1 MKVFI
6 TDCDHKDI
14 DIEKEIINS
23 AGLELKLLQCRTEED
38 LISQC
43 KDADILINQYAPI
56 TEVVM
61 KSLPNLKLV
70 VRYGVG
76 VNNIDVEAATKL
88 GIQVCN
94 VPDYGINEVA
104 DHALALMLSLV
115 RKVVLMNNYTKSSKW
130 DYKRS
135 IPIRRISELVV
146 GVVGLGRIGRN
157 FARKASALGCKIIGY
172 DPYYKPNREDGTD
185 FITPVSI
192 EELIKEAD
200 VISIHCPLEGA
211 RNLFDE
217 EAFKKMKKTAF
228 IINVARGGII
238 NEAAL
243 DKALEEGEIA
253 GAALDCVES
262 EPMEPGAPLLRHEN
276 LICTPHMAWYSEE
289 ASYELKRKVAEEIVR
304 FYKKKG

>member
-94 VPDYGINEVA
+94 VPTTV
-104 DHALALMLSLV
+104 
-115 RKVVLMNNYTKSSKW
+115 
-130 DYKRS
+130 
-135 IPIRRISELVV
+135 
-146 GVVGLGRIGRN
+146 
-157 FARKASALGCKIIGY
+157 
-172 DPYYKPNREDGTD
+172 
-185 FITPVSI
+185 
-192 EELIKEAD
+192 
-200 VISIHCPLEGA
+200 
-211 RNLFDE
+211 
-217 EAFKKMKKTAF
+217 
-228 IINVARGGII
+228 
-238 NEAAL
+238 
-243 DKALEEGEIA
+243 
-253 GAALDCVES
+253 
-262 EPMEPGAPLLRHEN
+262 
-276 LICTPHMAWYSEE
+276 
-289 ASYELKRKVAEEIVR
+289 
-304 FYKKKG
+304 